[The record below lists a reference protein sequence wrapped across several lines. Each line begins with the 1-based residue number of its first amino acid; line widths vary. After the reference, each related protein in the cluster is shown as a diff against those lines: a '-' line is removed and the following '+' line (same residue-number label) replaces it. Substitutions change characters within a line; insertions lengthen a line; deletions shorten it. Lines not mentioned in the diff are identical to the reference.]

1 MKQKDYNNFVVE
13 KDREVVE
20 TDLTFVAAFGLDD
33 KLREGVKQSI
43 EKLRAASINTRMISG
58 DNLHTAIACAIQAG
72 IITEEDVREEFRC
85 MTGEQFRKEVGN
97 FSFDP
102 KTGKYSFDKVRFK
115 NIADNLLVLA
125 RSTYEDKL
133 HLIVGLKQIGS
144 QVAVTADGIN
154 DSAALKEANVGF
166 CMGISGCEVAK
177 DASDIIILDDNFN
190 SVFKATLWGRNILD
204 NIRKFI
210 QFQMTVNGVCLVITF
225 LGGATLGTPP
235 FSVIQLLWVN
245 MIMDTLAAISLA
257 TEPPNPNNMKLE
269 KQKKTDKIILPTMWR
284 NIFAQIAYQLLVLIV
299 MLYSLPWWFPNST
312 YGLVDP
318 NVKFYDSS
326 PESTNKKFH
335 YTMIFNTLIL
345 MNLFNQVSSRKIGWN
360 DVNIF
365 ESFFKNKW
373 FLIVLAAEFGFQW
386 FVVQWGGIIGLIF
399 RTTPLTLVQWITC
412 LSFAVGSLLVNLGSK
427 YVPPEHSAKFNIP
440 FNESQGAEGDDA
452 LSKFTNKLAS
462 KNQRSE
468 TEKLLNDF

>member
-1 MKQKDYNNFVVE
+1 
-13 KDREVVE
+13 
-20 TDLTFVAAFGLDD
+20 
-33 KLREGVKQSI
+33 
-43 EKLRAASINTRMISG
+43 MISG

-72 IITEEDVREEFRC
+72 IIGEDDVKEEFRC

-97 FSFDP
+97 FTLDP
-102 KTGKYSFDKVRFK
+102 KTGKYTFDKGRFK
-115 NIADNLLVLA
+115 NVADNLLVLA

-154 DSAALKEANVGF
+154 DAPALKEANVGF
-166 CMGISGCEVAK
+166 CMGLSGCEVAK
-177 DASDIIILDDNFN
+177 DSADILILDDNFN

-210 QFQMTVNGVCLVITF
+210 QFQMTVNVVCVIITF

-257 TEPPNPNNMKLE
+257 TEPPNPHNMKLE
-269 KQKKTDKIILPTMWR
+269 KQKKTDKIVLPVMWR
-284 NIFAQIAYQLLVLIV
+284 NIFAQAIYQLLVLIV
-299 MLYSLPWWFPNST
+299 MLYSLPWWFSNST

-318 NVKFYDSS
+318 AVAFYDTDDQQSV
-326 PESTNKKFH
+326 NKTLH
-335 YTMIFNTLIL
+335 YTMIFNTLIF
-345 MNLFNQVSSRKIGWN
+345 MNLFNQISSRKLGW
-360 DVNIF
+360 DEINIF
-365 ESFFKNKW
+365 SSLFNNKW
-373 FLIVLAAEFGFQW
+373 FLIVLIAEGAFQW
-386 FVVQWGGIIGLIF
+386 LIVQWGGILGMIF
-399 RTTPLTLVQWITC
+399 RTTPLDYIQWITC
-412 LSFAVGSLLVNLGSK
+412 LSFAIGSLLVNLGIK
-427 YVPPEHSAKFNIP
+427 FIPPEHSAKFNIP
-440 FNESQGAEGDDA
+440 FNESQGEGDDA
-452 LSKFTNKLAS
+452 LSKFTNKLTS